1 MEHDDRQLIDACLR
15 GDERA
20 WDAFVERYG
29 RLVFSIALR
38 AGLPASDADDVLQ
51 TVFAIA
57 LRRLETLR
65 DAERVSAWLIRLT
78 YRESWRMR
86 KRQRRAS
93 VLDENVAD
101 ESEPTVDE
109 LERVERQHLV
119 RRALESLDSRCQE
132 LLTALFL
139 ESEAPSYEALAERL
153 GMRVG
158 SIGPTRARCFE
169 KMQREL
175 SDLGL

>member
-1 MEHDDRQLIDACLR
+1 MR

-20 WDAFVERYG
+20 WDALVERYG
-29 RLVFSIALR
+29 RLVYSIALR
-38 AGLPASDADDVLQ
+38 AGLSASDSDDVLQ
-51 TVFAIA
+51 TVFSIA

-65 DAERVSAWLIRLT
+65 DAERISAWLIRLT
-78 YRESWRMR
+78 YREAWRFR

-101 ESEPTVDE
+101 ESEPTADE
-109 LERVERQHLV
+109 LERLERQHLV
-119 RRALESLDSRCQE
+119 RRALESLDSRCRE

-139 ESEAPSYEALAERL
+139 EAEAPSYDTLAERL

-175 SDLGL
+175 ADLGL